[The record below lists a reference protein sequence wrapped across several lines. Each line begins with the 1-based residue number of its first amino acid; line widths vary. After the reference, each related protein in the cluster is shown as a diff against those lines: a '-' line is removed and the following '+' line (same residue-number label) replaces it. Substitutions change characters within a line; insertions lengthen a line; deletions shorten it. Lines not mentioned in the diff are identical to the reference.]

1 MDTFFSKIYNFFM
14 KKEKWFFP
22 EYYRPVVERY
32 DEHPELYAD
41 DSRRFEKDFP
51 GWMEF
56 FERVIN
62 NSMIYENFP
71 FVDSRTDRTD
81 SYRGL
86 CVCYGLLRVLCIG
99 NHHFN
104 PDKGSL
110 IDAVAALFHLIDH
123 TSFYYNIACITDN
136 AAIMIKL

>member
-1 MDTFFSKIYNFFM
+1 
-14 KKEKWFFP
+14 
-22 EYYRPVVERY
+22 
-32 DEHPELYAD
+32 
-41 DSRRFEKDFP
+41 
-51 GWMEF
+51 MEF
-56 FERVIN
+56 FERMIN

-71 FVDSRTDRTD
+71 FVDIRTDRTD

-104 PDKGSL
+104 PGKDSL

-136 AAIMIKL
+136 AVIMIKL